1 MTNSETIDAAVTRP
15 QQRTRLHRTTLRL
28 AWAVAATLVMSAGAA
43 ATASGDVDVVKPASA
58 TRVIWDAKAKVKRS
72 CTAIAWLQMG
82 TPPSPAFQLRAIGAM
97 SCTAQF
103 ASGHIQIAKSPNL
116 TTAVWG
122 GALAPNFPPASP
134 YMAPGR
140 SGTEWQACTYV
151 TTWLPTLDTFRA
163 CTATFRVP

>member
-43 ATASGDVDVVKPASA
+43 ATASGDVDVVKPVSA
-58 TRVIWDAKAKVKRS
+58 TKVVWDGNVKRS

-82 TPPSPAFQLRAIGAM
+82 TPPSPPFQLRAIGAM
-97 SCTAQF
+97 SCTAQL
-103 ASGHIQIAKSPNL
+103 AAGQIQMTRSPNQTL
-116 TTAVWG
+116 AWS

-151 TTWLPTLDTFRA
+151 TTWLPKLDGFRV
-163 CTATFRVP
+163 CTAKFRVP